1 PTCIQLSTYCL
12 ETILY
17 EELSVISVILADDHP
32 ALRVGLR
39 VLLDREPDI
48 TVVGEA
54 DDGDAALALLE
65 TLRPD
70 VAVLDCQLPGRDGVA
85 VAAAAR
91 AQGVPV
97 RVVAL
102 SAYDDDR
109 YLAGMAAVGAMGY
122 LLKNEA
128 PGRIVEA
135 ARAAMRGESLWT
147 AEQLARVRRWEA
159 EVAALR
165 ESLTEREREV
175 LRLVTAG
182 LSNKE
187 IAQVLA
193 ISVRTT
199 DFHVSNILRK
209 LNLISRVEAAVWAK
223 EHLEPR

>member
-175 LRLVTAG
+175 LRLVMAG

-187 IAQVLA
+187 IAQVLT

-199 DFHVSNILRK
+199 DFHVSNVLRK